1 VLFDRFAL
9 VVEDRAT
16 RSDPAMRSIR
26 QHKIAV
32 DAGEQCARTDVA
44 AGLWDVSLALRR
56 VAGLGLN
63 LLLNFAPETV
73 GVREA
78 DLNFRLRAARVVV
91 MSFARERRRERRLTA
106 AAPTVE
112 VINDARRGLAQQGS
126 GLTVRIGDEALQRS
140 RRQVGVKIFEQVA
153 EILNLFP
160 PHCRSH

>member
-1 VLFDRFAL
+1 AWL
-9 VVEDRAT
+9 
-16 RSDPAMRSIR
+16 
-26 QHKIAV
+26 
-32 DAGEQCARTDVA
+32 DVA
-44 AGLWDVSLALRR
+44 AGLLDVCLALRR

-106 AAPTVE
+106 AAPTVAAL
-112 VINDARRGLAQQGS
+112 NGARRGLAEQGS
-126 GLTVRIGDEALQRS
+126 GLAVRIGDEALQRS

-153 EILNLFP
+153 EVLNLFP
-160 PHCRSH
+160 SHRSSHDHPQRAKLGLGTIAVRVGDKFGLKRSVIELGGN